1 MRNHHPTDP
10 ELLADWLENR
20 REPAFREI
28 VARYAGLV
36 HATARRTCGDESMA
50 AEVSQLT
57 FITLARKARQLASCA
72 SLGGWLHRA
81 ALLHSKNLLR
91 RTQRENRK
99 RQQLAMETQSH
110 PDQDTWR
117 EIQPVLDDALADL
130 SDKDREALLL
140 RFYRALSVREVAAT
154 LGIATD
160 AAQKR
165 IDRATSR
172 LRDKLARRG
181 VKTGTSLGAAL
192 LAGFAADAQAAV
204 FPISL
209 LASKAIVAGAA
220 GTGSFATIATLV
232 TASKFSAVPLTLL
245 VAGLIGWVGTQRK
258 SIASVEKEIAALRD
272 HIAEVESE
280 TSSAV
285 SAQKNSRTVKVFHA
299 DQPIDWKE
307 VADHLNDP
315 KGDRLWFAQ
324 LQEKLRSMPP
334 EELIVEMD
342 RIAALF
348 SYHPALEQM
357 VLRPLI
363 EKDPALP
370 LKHLIG
376 RVDSPYHS
384 LILPLIDA
392 MGAWAKRDA
401 AAATAWFD
409 EQLAAGSFEEKQLG
423 SRMLQDR
430 FHGPIIGV
438 LISRDLDAAM
448 LRFGMIPESKRNDFL
463 QYELYSWPKEV
474 SDYAAFAT
482 MIREMMPE
490 KDRIWPIAAFAQSM
504 PFEKV
509 GAYLDVIHATLEERT
524 ASAERAAEMRVQDLT
539 AQDAITRA
547 DIDAIRA
554 WAGNVAPHA
563 VGRVT
568 GVALARSTN
577 INTALTFEEAGKLAL
592 EYHAETKDD
601 DVLVGFL
608 DSYAGY
614 SNKSAGRII
623 AESIIDPTRRKN
635 LRHNSPER

>member
-1 MRNHHPTDP
+1 
-10 ELLADWLENR
+10 
-20 REPAFREI
+20 
-28 VARYAGLV
+28 
-36 HATARRTCGDESMA
+36 MA
-50 AEVSQLT
+50 AEISQLT
-57 FITLARKARQLASCA
+57 FITLSQKARQLTSCA
-72 SLGGWLHRA
+72 SLGGWLHRTA
-81 ALLHSKNLLR
+81 MLHSKNLIR
-91 RTQRENRK
+91 RVQRENRK
-99 RQQLAMETQSH
+99 RQLLAMETQSH
-110 PDQDTWR
+110 SHHDAWR
-117 EIQPVLDDALADL
+117 EIQPVLDEALAAL

-140 RFYRALSVREVAAT
+140 RFYRALTIREVAAT

-165 IDRATSR
+165 IDRATAR
-172 LRDKLARRG
+172 LRDKLTRRG
-181 VKTGTSLGAAL
+181 VQTGGSLATAL
-192 LAGFAADAQAAV
+192 LAGFTADSQAALPV
-204 FPISL
+204 SI
-209 LASKAIVAGAA
+209 LASKAIAAGAT
-220 GTGSFATIATLV
+220 GTGSFATIATLM

-245 VAGLIGWVGTQRK
+245 LAGLIGWVGIQRK

-272 HIAEVESE
+272 HIAEVESQP
-280 TSSAV
+280 TSAV
-285 SAQKNSRTVKVFHA
+285 SVRKISQPSKVFHA

-307 VADHLNDP
+307 VAEYLEDS
-315 KGDRLWFAQ
+315 KGDRQWLVQ
-324 LQEKLRSMPP
+324 LQAKLRSMSP
-334 EELIVEMD
+334 EELIAEMD
-342 RIAALF
+342 RIAALLP
-348 SYHPALEQM
+348 SHPALEQM

-384 LILPLIDA
+384 LILPLLDA
-392 MGAWAKRDA
+392 MGAWAKRDV

-409 EQLAAGSFEEKQLG
+409 EQVAAGSFEEKQLG

-438 LISRDLDAAM
+438 LISRDLDGAM
-448 LRFGMIPESKRNDFL
+448 LRFGMIPESNRNDFL

-509 GAYLDVIHATLEERT
+509 GAYLDAIHADLEERT

-539 AQDAITRA
+539 AQEAITRA
-547 DIDAIRA
+547 DIDALRA